1 MVLDA
6 DAQQLEEVSIV
17 GYSTQRKVSVV
28 GAITSIK
35 PTTLNVGGVT
45 SVSNALAGRVAGLI
59 GVQQSGEPAA
69 MYPNFGSVVSVH
81 SEPIACLNTDRRDR
95 PRKSSLNELAPEDIE
110 SFSVLKDAT
119 ATAVYGAKGANGV
132 VLINTKR
139 GVEGKVSINGSVKT
153 MIETLPRL
161 PNYLRAY
168 DYARLANEAK
178 VVRGDKSV
186 YSPEIFDIIKYNM
199 GPGPL
204 SGG

>member
-59 GVQQSGEPAA
+59 GVQQSGEPGSDVSEFWIRGIST
-69 MYPNFGSVVSVH
+69 FGANSSAL
-81 SEPIACLNTDRRDR
+81 ILIDGIDRGS
-95 PRKSSLNELAPEDIE
+95 SSLNELAPEDIE

-119 ATAVYGAKGANGV
+119 ATAVY
-132 VLINTKR
+132 IC
-139 GVEGKVSINGSVKT
+139 NGS
-153 MIETLPRL
+153 M
-161 PNYLRAY
+161 
-168 DYARLANEAK
+168 
-178 VVRGDKSV
+178 
-186 YSPEIFDIIKYNM
+186 
-199 GPGPL
+199 
-204 SGG
+204 